1 MTGRLVPGAQERN
14 RIVEQYPRIFGV
26 SVYQRL
32 LVAGSLA
39 LAVGLLVFGL
49 FRLEFDFRRLGSGL
63 AQLAW
68 FLELMIPPSPGDQ
81 LQLYLHALGETLA
94 IALLGTLLAAVLAFF
109 ASFLAA
115 RNVVPLAL
123 ARFSMRRSFDTIR
136 GIDTLVWALIWINV
150 VGLGPFAG
158 VLAIATSDFG
168 ALGKLFSEAL
178 ETVDKRST
186 EGIRAAGG
194 GRIAEIRFGLL
205 PEVMPVIA
213 GQILYFIES
222 NTRSATIIGIVGAGG
237 IGLHLAEQIRTLE
250 WDRVSF
256 IVLLVLVA
264 VAAIDFVS
272 SRLRAAMT

>member
-115 RNVVPLAL
+115 RNVVPIGL
-123 ARFSMRRSFDTIR
+123 ARFSMRRGFDAIR

-158 VLAIATSDFG
+158 VLAIATSDFV
-168 ALGKLFSEAL
+168 ALGKLF
-178 ETVDKRST
+178 
-186 EGIRAAGG
+186 
-194 GRIAEIRFGLL
+194 
-205 PEVMPVIA
+205 
-213 GQILYFIES
+213 
-222 NTRSATIIGIVGAGG
+222 
-237 IGLHLAEQIRTLE
+237 
-250 WDRVSF
+250 
-256 IVLLVLVA
+256 
-264 VAAIDFVS
+264 
-272 SRLRAAMT
+272 